1 MSTVTIR
8 IGNVMAS
15 QMRQEHFAHS
25 NSGAIALKQATE
37 RVLTERHAHEE
48 WMRRIEEAWQGHLA
62 TLQQCVCELLLKNQ
76 QLRMAL
82 KAANEPEQGYENAG
96 NL

>member
-1 MSTVTIR
+1 
-8 IGNVMAS
+8 
-15 QMRQEHFAHS
+15 
-25 NSGAIALKQATE
+25 
-37 RVLTERHAHEE
+37 
-48 WMRRIEEAWQGHLA
+48 MRRIEEAWQGHLA

-82 KAANEPEQGYENAG
+82 IAANEPEQGYENAG